1 MVDTVKILLT
11 IYDPRVLGGG
21 AFAPISVEQLA
32 VSYGTARTYL
42 NPSPNYA
49 KAGVC
54 MPNLTLYRR
63 PSKIGINYQ
72 LSVEFSAPK
81 MLYGNNFDEI
91 TEAEFDQL
99 LTTLQSKL
107 FELTGYRFPRG
118 QLAQADIGSW
128 HPCKNIVFLD
138 YTSCQTIINTIGKL
152 DISRVYDLQRTN
164 FRDGHV
170 IHIHCNS
177 LDIAFYDKLADL
189 RKAKVSEKRAFESSN
204 AIQLQ
209 LLDPLQNMGA
219 IEVLRQE
226 VRFVGK
232 ASVKRAFPELNAW
245 TFEALFKK
253 KQCQAAL
260 LKHWHRL
267 TASIDMLSLDT
278 STPYELLQNYLIEN
292 PDVTPQTALAATA
305 GLLINGKE
313 GVVSLRNLLDTRFGP
328 QAWSRIKKII
338 KSPQANRYRHFD
350 RVEEVLEDFTPTR
363 LTKYLELIE
372 ITSK

>member
-21 AFAPISVEQLA
+21 TFAPLSAEQLA
-32 VSYGTARTYL
+32 TSYGTARTYL
-42 NPSPNYA
+42 NPSPSFA
-49 KAGVC
+49 KAGVY
-54 MPNLTLYRR
+54 MPRLTLYRR
-63 PSKIGINYQ
+63 PSKVGISYQ
-72 LSVEFSAPK
+72 LAVEFSAPK
-81 MLYGNNFDEI
+81 MLYNNNFDEI
-91 TEAEFDQL
+91 TEAEFDEL
-99 LTTLQSKL
+99 LTVLQSKL
-107 FELTGYRFPRG
+107 FELTGYRFPRR
-118 QLAQADIGSW
+118 QLAQANISAW

-138 YTSCQTIINTIGKL
+138 FTSCQTVINTIGKL

-189 RKAKVSEKRAFESSN
+189 RKAKVSEKRAFESGN

-209 LLDPLQNMGA
+209 LLEPLRDMGA

-232 ASVKRAFPELNAW
+232 ASVKRAFPGLTMW

-253 KQCQAAL
+253 DLCQAVL

-278 STPYELLQNYLIEN
+278 STPYELFQNYLIEN

-305 GLLINGKE
+305 ALLINGKE
-313 GVVSLRNLLDTRFGP
+313 GVVNLRNLLDARFGS
-328 QAWSRIKKII
+328 QAWSRVKKII
-338 KSPQANRYRHFD
+338 KSPQSNRYKHFD
-350 RVEEVLEDFTPTR
+350 RVEEVLNDFVPTH
-363 LTKYLELIE
+363 LSEYLKRIE
-372 ITSK
+372 NTSK